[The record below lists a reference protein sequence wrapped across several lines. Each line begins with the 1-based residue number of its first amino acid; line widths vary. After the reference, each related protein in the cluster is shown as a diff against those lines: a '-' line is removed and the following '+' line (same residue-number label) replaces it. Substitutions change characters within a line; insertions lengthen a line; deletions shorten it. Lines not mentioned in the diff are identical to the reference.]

1 MTKVKGSGYH
11 QGQVMDV
18 ADYVFPS
25 QVRAAENAGGDISRG
40 PVIFFY
46 LITRLSSASFIF
58 CDAFYYILSET

>member
-25 QVRAAENAGGDISRG
+25 QVRAADNTGTDPLSDELLSS
-40 PVIFFY
+40 FY
-46 LITRLSSASFIF
+46 LVASSAF
-58 CDAFYYILSET
+58 